1 MPAAAAQDSKLV
13 SVILVNWNRLADVRV
28 ALRYLAKLHY
38 HRVEVIVVDNGS
50 VDGSVDEFRKTPGI
64 KLIELGK
71 NAGPCIARNV
81 GIKAAL
87 GEFVFFLDSDAVLSK
102 RALSPLVDAM
112 GRDPQ
117 LAVIGCRIDH
127 ARKRTV
133 DQWIYSADHLPREHQ
148 SFETYAFSAAGAL
161 ARKSVLDQV
170 GGFNERLVIYN
181 EEVDLS
187 YRVLRAGYKIGYDS
201 AARVYHRPSAAG
213 RAPSE
218 DYWRLMI
225 RNWIW
230 IHFQFYPLAAAWR
243 RTVMYITVY
252 LLKGAVQGQLLAVMK
267 GIREGIAGRHDF
279 EGETKLS
286 LDTRQKIDRLNP
298 RRRIKLAR

>member
-148 SFETYAFSAAGAL
+148 SFETYAFSAAGAGKPSPAGRSTITL
-161 ARKSVLDQV
+161 VDSVRFRKITPRDRTFSSD
-170 GGFNERLVIYN
+170 
-181 EEVDLS
+181 
-187 YRVLRAGYKIGYDS
+187 AGRTTVS
-201 AARVYHRPSAAG
+201 RPSV
-213 RAPSE
+213 RS
-218 DYWRLMI
+218 M
-225 RNWIW
+225 
-230 IHFQFYPLAAAWR
+230 
-243 RTVMYITVY
+243 
-252 LLKGAVQGQLLAVMK
+252 
-267 GIREGIAGRHDF
+267 
-279 EGETKLS
+279 S
-286 LDTRQKIDRLNP
+286 
-298 RRRIKLAR
+298 